1 MRHYLLVTE
10 ADFAKAACEQNDD
23 AEEAKKR
30 GAKSGALFAQKA
42 AQHASAPESTPS
54 QELTQSV
61 NRKGVMQDGAI
72 SCHTLHNPEMEAAG
86 IEPAS
91 RDTSDRASTC
101 LADSYLSRPLRSL
114 LASVQC
120 ASLELF

>member
-1 MRHYLLVTE
+1 
-10 ADFAKAACEQNDD
+10 
-23 AEEAKKR
+23 
-30 GAKSGALFAQKA
+30 
-42 AQHASAPESTPS
+42 
-54 QELTQSV
+54 
-61 NRKGVMQDGAI
+61 
-72 SCHTLHNPEMEAAG
+72 MEAAG

-101 LADSYLSRPLRSL
+101 LADSSLSRPLRSL